1 MIVENKIQMW
11 MHCIWSRLM
20 KKAIMLQILKTI
32 HFIGVKNLIYLWRE
46 VDCFVFCNYDIH
58 QTEMLQIVF
67 FWCRWKAL
75 NKDGCMGFGSMA
87 FGLVVQKFLN
97 IEWFLH
103 WKFKKLVA
111 ENSEEL
117 ECAFGSW
124 KELDAQDLMEFIW

>member
-1 MIVENKIQMW
+1 
-11 MHCIWSRLM
+11 
-20 KKAIMLQILKTI
+20 
-32 HFIGVKNLIYLWRE
+32 
-46 VDCFVFCNYDIH
+46 
-58 QTEMLQIVF
+58 
-67 FWCRWKAL
+67 
-75 NKDGCMGFGSMA
+75 MGFGSMA